1 LEEAETT
8 ILDDETT
15 ATGSS
20 VTLSTKRSFDDF
32 DEDNNEELA
41 EEESAS
47 RPTSPGKLISILL
60 LISVLIPYVQIQNAF
75 VWSNSSASQGSAK
88 LY

>member
-41 EEESAS
+41 EESAS